1 MRRRKLACER
11 LCSDVFIRRPADSE
25 EIASRFSSCAWR
37 IAYAV
42 SKGSGSHLASH
53 VVSNVV
59 LSAAPGLTVVF
70 GMGTGVTPG
79 RITTGSF
86 SCLLDTQTVIQRPT

>member
-1 MRRRKLACER
+1 MLAYDRISTFSYGDQPFNEETR
-11 LCSDVFIRRPADSE
+11 SVFESAASQFISE
-25 EIASRFSSCAWR
+25 
-37 IAYAV
+37 
-42 SKGSGSHLASH
+42 GSGSHLASH

-79 RITTGSF
+79 RITTGSL
-86 SCLLDTQTVIQRPT
+86 SCHLDT